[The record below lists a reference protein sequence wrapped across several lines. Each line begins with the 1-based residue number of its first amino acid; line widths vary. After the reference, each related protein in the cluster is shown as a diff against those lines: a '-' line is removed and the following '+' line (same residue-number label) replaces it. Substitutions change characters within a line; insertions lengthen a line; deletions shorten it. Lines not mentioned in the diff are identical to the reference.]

1 MKISRETLHQ
11 LIENK
16 LCQAGLKREHAATVA
31 EVLVYADARGIH
43 SHGAVRVEYYAER
56 ISKGGTNREPEFRLE
71 ETGPCSAILHADNA
85 AGQVAAKM
93 GMEHAIKTAQQNGV
107 AVVGISRMGH
117 SGAISYFV
125 QQAARA
131 GFIGIS
137 MCQSDPMVVPF
148 GGAEIYYGTNPLAF
162 AAPGEGDEILTFDM
176 ATTVQAW
183 GKVLDARSRNML
195 IPRIPGRSIKTV
207 HQQPIR
213 SRYMLCSPPPGQ
225 KGYGLMMMIDVL
237 SGVFFG
243 LPFGRQ
249 VSSMYDDLHAGRNFG
264 QLHIVINPNFFSS
277 SELFR
282 QHLSQTMRELNA
294 ITPAPGFNQVY
305 YPGQDQDIKQR
316 KAAVEGIEIVDDIY
330 QYLISDALYNTSYE
344 TKNPFAQ

>member
-1 MKISRETLHQ
+1 MARCALNTTQNAFQK
-11 LIENK
+11 
-16 LCQAGLKREHAATVA
+16 AAPTA
-31 EVLVYADARGIH
+31 
-43 SHGAVRVEYYAER
+43 
-56 ISKGGTNREPEFRLE
+56 KPEFRLE

-93 GMEHAIKTAQQNGV
+93 GMEHAIKTAQQKGV

-131 GFIGIS
+131 GLIGIS
-137 MCQSDPMVVPF
+137 MCQSDQWWCR
-148 GGAEIYYGTNPLAF
+148 LAARKF
-162 AAPGEGDEILTFDM
+162 
-176 ATTVQAW
+176 TTVLTHWPLPRREKATRSLPLIW
-183 GKVLDARSRNML
+183 RLPYRHGEKCSTPARVICL
-195 IPRIPGRSIKTV
+195 FRIPAVDKNGAPTTDPFAV
-207 HQQPIR
+207 HALLPAAG
-213 SRYMLCSPPPGQ
+213 P

-237 SGVFFG
+237 SGVLLG

-249 VSSMYDDLHAGRNFG
+249 VSSIYDDLHAGRNLG
-264 QLHIVINPNFFSS
+264 QLHVVINPNFFSS

>member
-131 GFIGIS
+131 GLIGIS

-148 GGAEIYYGTNPLAF
+148 GSAEIYYGTNPLAF

-183 GKVLDARSRNML
+183 GKCSTPARVICLS
-195 IPRIPGRSIKTV
+195 RIPGRSIKTE
-207 HQQPIR
+207 HQQPIH
-213 SRYMLCSPPPGQ
+213 LQLTPCSLPPDR
-225 KGYGLMMMIDVL
+225 KGM
-237 SGVFFG
+237 
-243 LPFGRQ
+243 
-249 VSSMYDDLHAGRNFG
+249 A
-264 QLHIVINPNFFSS
+264 
-277 SELFR
+277 
-282 QHLSQTMRELNA
+282 
-294 ITPAPGFNQVY
+294 
-305 YPGQDQDIKQR
+305 
-316 KAAVEGIEIVDDIY
+316 
-330 QYLISDALYNTSYE
+330 
-344 TKNPFAQ
+344 

>member
-1 MKISRETLHQ
+1 
-11 LIENK
+11 
-16 LCQAGLKREHAATVA
+16 
-31 EVLVYADARGIH
+31 
-43 SHGAVRVEYYAER
+43 
-56 ISKGGTNREPEFRLE
+56 
-71 ETGPCSAILHADNA
+71 
-85 AGQVAAKM
+85 
-93 GMEHAIKTAQQNGV
+93 
-107 AVVGISRMGH
+107 
-117 SGAISYFV
+117 
-125 QQAARA
+125 
-131 GFIGIS
+131 
-137 MCQSDPMVVPF
+137 MVVPF

-183 GKVLDARSRNML
+183 GKVLDARSRNMS
-195 IPRIPGRSIKTV
+195 IPDTWAVDKNGAPTTDPFAV
-207 HQQPIR
+207 HALLPAAG
-213 SRYMLCSPPPGQ
+213 P

-237 SGVFFG
+237 SGVLLG

-249 VSSMYDDLHAGRNFG
+249 VSSMYDDLHAGRNLG

>member
-56 ISKGGTNREPEFRLE
+56 ISKGGTNREPEFRLQ

-93 GMEHAIKTAQQNGV
+93 GMDVHQNRPAKWRSV
-107 AVVGISRMGH
+107 SGISRMGH

-131 GFIGIS
+131 GLIGIS

-148 GGAEIYYGTNPLAF
+148 GSAEIYYGTNPLAF
-162 AAPGEGDEILTFDM
+162 AAREKAAITTFDM
-176 ATTVQAW
+176 ATTVQA
-183 GKVLDARSRNML
+183 GSGEKCSTPARVICLS
-195 IPRIPGRSIKTV
+195 RIPGRSIKTV

-213 SRYMLCSPPPGQ
+213 SRYMLCSPQPGR
-225 KGYGLMMMIDVL
+225 KGM
-237 SGVFFG
+237 
-243 LPFGRQ
+243 
-249 VSSMYDDLHAGRNFG
+249 A
-264 QLHIVINPNFFSS
+264 
-277 SELFR
+277 
-282 QHLSQTMRELNA
+282 
-294 ITPAPGFNQVY
+294 
-305 YPGQDQDIKQR
+305 
-316 KAAVEGIEIVDDIY
+316 
-330 QYLISDALYNTSYE
+330 
-344 TKNPFAQ
+344 

>member
-1 MKISRETLHQ
+1 MSTLQ
-11 LIENK
+11 PW
-16 LCQAGLKREHAATVA
+16 LKYWFTPMPEGST
-31 EVLVYADARGIH
+31 
-43 SHGAVRVEYYAER
+43 HGAVRVEYYAER

-93 GMEHAIKTAQQNGV
+93 GMEHAIKTAQQKGV

-131 GFIGIS
+131 GLIGIS
-137 MCQSDPMVVPF
+137 LCQSDPMVVPF

-183 GKVLDARSRNML
+183 EKCSTPARAICLS
-195 IPRIPGRSIKTV
+195 RIPGQSIKTV

-213 SRYMLCSPPPGQ
+213 SRYMLCSPPLGR
-225 KGYGLMMMIDVL
+225 KGM
-237 SGVFFG
+237 
-243 LPFGRQ
+243 
-249 VSSMYDDLHAGRNFG
+249 A
-264 QLHIVINPNFFSS
+264 
-277 SELFR
+277 
-282 QHLSQTMRELNA
+282 
-294 ITPAPGFNQVY
+294 
-305 YPGQDQDIKQR
+305 
-316 KAAVEGIEIVDDIY
+316 
-330 QYLISDALYNTSYE
+330 
-344 TKNPFAQ
+344 

>member
-93 GMEHAIKTAQQNGV
+93 GMEHAKTAQQNGV

-148 GGAEIYYGTNPLAF
+148 GGAEIYYGTNPSPLPRREKATRSL
-162 AAPGEGDEILTFDM
+162 PLIWRLPYRHGEKCSTP
-176 ATTVQAW
+176 
-183 GKVLDARSRNML
+183 ARVICLS
-195 IPRIPGRSIKTV
+195 RIPGRSIKTV

-225 KGYGLMMMIDVL
+225 KGM
-237 SGVFFG
+237 
-243 LPFGRQ
+243 
-249 VSSMYDDLHAGRNFG
+249 A
-264 QLHIVINPNFFSS
+264 
-277 SELFR
+277 
-282 QHLSQTMRELNA
+282 
-294 ITPAPGFNQVY
+294 
-305 YPGQDQDIKQR
+305 
-316 KAAVEGIEIVDDIY
+316 
-330 QYLISDALYNTSYE
+330 
-344 TKNPFAQ
+344 